1 LSMILLRSQEK
12 IALHPD
18 AEQLLERLQQEYDEL
33 INKVNAFYAAR
44 KALLA
49 SKRDQLIAD
58 VENSEAMTQ
67 YQEIKLLLAEQRR
80 SWQNMVEKL
89 A

>member
-1 LSMILLRSQEK
+1 MILLRSQEK

-67 YQEIKLLLAEQRR
+67 YQEIKQLLAEQRR